1 MKRFILLAVAS
12 LLLAACGSGRPMP
25 VEVKKKKT
33 LRWTVIEVHAV
44 ADEVTIENILLNRG
58 ECQPPSDFEKKTLK
72 RSETDSIKAFG
83 CANVTEVQVVTDTGS
98 YDFSF

>member
-1 MKRFILLAVAS
+1 MKRYIVLAVAC
-12 LLLAACGSGRPMP
+12 LVLAACGGAPKP

-33 LRWTVIEVHAV
+33 LRWTVIEVKAV
-44 ADEVTIENILLNRG
+44 ADEVTIENIILNRG

-72 RSETDSIKAFG
+72 RSETNSVSAFG